1 MGRRPLY
8 LLILTFFG
16 LTYNDIPIVRINLF
30 KQIHEII
37 FHGKGG
43 YDYQTIYNMPI
54 WLRKYTFK
62 EIHDFYENEHN
73 AHTGNSQS
81 KTLVDSSGKVNTPEF
96 LKASKEYTSKPTYST
111 RASKK

>member
-16 LTYNDIPIVRINLF
+16 LTYNDIPIARINLF

-43 YDYQTIYNMPI
+43 YDYDTIYNMPI
-54 WLRKYTFK
+54 WLRKFTFNKLQEHYRNEK
-62 EIHDFYENEHN
+62 EQIETAQNG
-73 AHTGNSQS
+73 GNT
-81 KTLVDSSGKVNTPEF
+81 KNLIDPSGKVNTPEF
-96 LKASKEYTSKPTYST
+96 LQASEQYKRPAKYK
-111 RASKK
+111 

>member
-43 YDYQTIYNMPI
+43 YNYDTIYNMPI
-54 WLRKYTFK
+54 WLRKYTFN
-62 EIHDFYENEHN
+62 EIREYYEAESKANTISTN
-73 AHTGNSQS
+73 PGS
-81 KTLVDSSGKVNTPEF
+81 KTLIDSSGKVNVPEF
-96 LKASKEYTSKPTYST
+96 ASASKVFTPSYSTKASKK
-111 RASKK
+111 